1 MTGIIVLKR
10 IYSIDDILY
19 QLKVKGSGRVF
30 GKNWGRY
37 SSLIGLGILWLL
49 IDFGVRVWLLIYSAD
64 KVSWSIW
71 DLIKTFFVGT
81 LFDLSVIPQ
90 GLLLVAI
97 YLTLIPR
104 KWFDTK
110 IQRISILFIVWL
122 SSVLMLFGGVSEFF
136 FWQEF
141 QNRFNFIA
149 VDYLIY
155 TTEVLKNIQESY
167 PVFLIFAFIGIIA
180 GGITWFFNKKLLSW
194 DTEIRIGKRMLVLVG
209 VVLVIPIAFF
219 SFNGSYKNISTNSYN
234 SQLAGNGLYEL
245 FSAFRNNELDYEQF
259 YKTLPEEQVE
269 KNMRALLTTPD
280 AKMISGTPWDYTKQI
295 TGQTNGKKPNVV
307 VITVESLSS
316 DYLGVYG
323 GTEGITPNLDRIA
336 KESLWFSRVYATGTR
351 TVRGLEAVSLSIPP
365 TPGQSIVRRPNNQD
379 LFTMGSVFRSQGYQT
394 HFVYG
399 GYGYFDNMN
408 AFFEANGHS
417 ITDRTDIPSE
427 EIMMENAWGVADEV
441 IFNKT
446 LQKLDQDYAE
456 GKPSFNMVLT
466 TSNHRPFTYPDGRI
480 DIPSP
485 GDRKGSVKYTDWAI
499 GDFIEK
505 ARQKPWFK
513 DTIFVIVAD
522 HQADSAGKTE
532 VPILRY
538 HIPLFIYAPELIPAK
553 EVNTLMS
560 QIDLAPTLMG
570 LLNFS
575 YPSRFLGY
583 DVMKIQPD
591 QGRIFISTYQSL
603 GYVKGD
609 RLVVL
614 NPQKKVTTYQV
625 NFETGE
631 YKNLPEDPALSSEA
645 ISWYQGAS
653 RLYKDGRYK
662 EIGKE

>member
-1 MTGIIVLKR
+1 MIGIIVLKR
-10 IYSIDDILY
+10 TYYIDDILY

-280 AKMISGTPWDYTKQI
+280 AQMISGTPWDYTKQI

-379 LFTMGSVFRSQGYQT
+379 LFTMGSVFRSQGY
-394 HFVYG
+394 
-399 GYGYFDNMN
+399 
-408 AFFEANGHS
+408 
-417 ITDRTDIPSE
+417 
-427 EIMMENAWGVADEV
+427 
-441 IFNKT
+441 
-446 LQKLDQDYAE
+446 
-456 GKPSFNMVLT
+456 
-466 TSNHRPFTYPDGRI
+466 
-480 DIPSP
+480 
-485 GDRKGSVKYTDWAI
+485 
-499 GDFIEK
+499 
-505 ARQKPWFK
+505 
-513 DTIFVIVAD
+513 
-522 HQADSAGKTE
+522 
-532 VPILRY
+532 
-538 HIPLFIYAPELIPAK
+538 
-553 EVNTLMS
+553 
-560 QIDLAPTLMG
+560 
-570 LLNFS
+570 
-575 YPSRFLGY
+575 
-583 DVMKIQPD
+583 
-591 QGRIFISTYQSL
+591 
-603 GYVKGD
+603 
-609 RLVVL
+609 
-614 NPQKKVTTYQV
+614 
-625 NFETGE
+625 
-631 YKNLPEDPALSSEA
+631 
-645 ISWYQGAS
+645 
-653 RLYKDGRYK
+653 
-662 EIGKE
+662 